1 MADLSSRRN
10 AVSVGRTVLAA
21 IVLVIVLF
29 PVVWLL
35 LATFKTTADVQK
47 IPIVWIPKHPTLKP
61 IIEVWLNPSGYSTD
75 WVRFF
80 LNTLLV
86 AVVTTVLVVVFGTIV
101 GYGLARFRLRGS
113 TFMLFAL
120 LVAQLFTGPALMIP
134 AYVIIS
140 KMGLYNTLIGLILV
154 YLIFQTPF
162 ACWLSYSYFQNL
174 PVELEE
180 AASVDGCTPWSAF
193 LIITVPLTRIGA
205 VTIGLMTFLLTWSEY
220 PFAVALLE
228 DKHVLTVSVGLAQ
241 FITAFNI
248 YWNQMAAAS
257 LFTAI
262 PVLLLLIFA
271 QRYFVRG
278 LTAGAL
284 KS

>member
-1 MADLSSRRN
+1 MRASFRVRRWLPRFGKGIL
-10 AVSVGRTVLAA
+10 AVVVL
-21 IVLVIVLF
+21 LIVLF
-29 PVVWLL
+29 PVAWLL
-35 LATFKTTADVQK
+35 LAAFKTTADVQR
-47 IPIVWIPKHPTLKP
+47 IPIAWLPPHPTLRP
-61 IIEVWLNPSGYSTD
+61 IIDVWLNPAGYSTD
-75 WVRFF
+75 WIRFF
-80 LNTLLV
+80 LNTLIV
-86 AVVTTVLVVVFGTIV
+86 AVATTAAVVVLGTIV
-101 GYGLARFRLRGS
+101 GYGLARFKLRGS
-113 TFMLFAL
+113 GFILFSL

-134 AYVIIS
+134 TYVVITAI
-140 KMGLYNTLIGLILV
+140 GLYNTLTGLVLAYI
-154 YLIFQTPF
+154 IFQTPF

-180 AASVDGCTPWSAF
+180 AASVDGCTPWRAF
-193 LIITVPLTRIGA
+193 LLVTLPLTRIGA

-228 DKHVLTVSVGLAQ
+228 NKHVLTVSVGLAQ

-262 PVLLLLIFA
+262 PVLLLLVFA
-271 QRYFVRG
+271 QRYFVKG

-284 KS
+284 K